1 MTTITAPLTSLTLAA
16 PVPDIVRSCVVSQP
30 SPPPA
35 PGEEPPAPVTG
46 PGIYTPIAPGVTYA
60 NLPVAP
66 TVIDTSPNQMIGCIV
81 TVADNPQGRL
91 DALFPSAVDGDGVID
106 RATND
111 IWVYNGTT
119 WDNVGPT
126 PGPTIVATVV
136 IPPWNEIVRV
146 AARTRTKLT
155 VTSLPY
161 ALTLLTEPDPIITRT
176 ALTVTSIRKI
186 SVPATAIAA
195 AAATPQVS
203 ISATVFAPASAIALA
218 PAAPSVVI
226 EIPPGVP
233 VPATAIELA
242 APVPQVSTGVSVAVP
257 VTDTVFV
264 APVPSVAT
272 GVADPDFSSVSLLL
286 HMDGSNGSTTFT
298 DFSSNAFAITA
309 FGNAQVSTAD
319 PKYGT
324 GCLTLDGSGDYLQT
338 PSNSAFAFGTG
349 NFTIEM
355 WLKPTTVSGN
365 DGVFT
370 TGSGVSLASFQG
382 FWFLSNT
389 GAGGTNMGSATA
401 GSWQHVAITRSGTSV
416 RMFINGTQLGSTLT
430 WSTNFTQ
437 TQFFIGYYSSSSFG
451 FEGLIDEFRVTKGVA
466 RYTANFTAP
475 TAPFPDL

>member
-1 MTTITAPLTSLTLAA
+1 
-16 PVPDIVRSCVVSQP
+16 
-30 SPPPA
+30 
-35 PGEEPPAPVTG
+35 VTG

-66 TVIDTSPNQMIGCIV
+66 SVVDTSPDQMIGCIV

-119 WDNVGPT
+119 WDNAGPT

-146 AARTRTKLT
+146 SARTRTKLT

-176 ALTVTSIRKI
+176 ALTVTPIRKI
-186 SVPATAIAA
+186 SVPATAIAT
-195 AAATPQVS
+195 AATAPQVS

-242 APVPQVSTGVSVAVP
+242 APVPQISAGVSVAVAA
-257 VTDTVFV
+257 TDIALA
-264 APVPSVAT
+264 APVPSIVLVT
-272 GVADPDFSSVSLLL
+272 PDPNFSSVELLL
-286 HMDGSNGSTTFT
+286 HMDGTNGSTTFT
-298 DFSSNAFAITA
+298 DSSSNSLTVTA
-309 FGNAQVSTAD
+309 NGNAQISTAQS
-319 PKYGT
+319 KFG
-324 GCLTLDGSGDYLQT
+324 GASGLFDGNGDYLLVPADGT
-338 PSNSAFAFGTG
+338 AIGTG
-349 NFTIEM
+349 DFTIEG
-355 WLKPTTVSGN
+355 WIRTIAGNGYRCIVSLDPSSDNNSLYVISNAIIWYDSGDRCQSTTFSNDVWYHVAVTRSSGTVRVFLDGTVSG
-365 DGVFT
+365 T
-370 TGSGVSLASFQG
+370 TFSSTANIGNNTTRISTRGAATG
-382 FWFLSNT
+382 EWF
-389 GAGGTNMGSATA
+389 
-401 GSWQHVAITRSGTSV
+401 H
-416 RMFINGTQLGSTLT
+416 
-430 WSTNFTQ
+430 
-437 TQFFIGYYSSSSFG
+437 GY
-451 FEGLIDEFRVTKGVA
+451 IDDLRITKGVA

-475 TAPFPDL
+475 TAPFPDS